1 MPPRDR
7 QGSRVRPYLG
17 NLLGKWAVPVG
28 GVRVD
33 DAEDG
38 IQVGHRVDRKL
49 WKISEEVVLVDDVDG
64 WDTGI
69 GWLGAVV
76 GEEPT

>member
-1 MPPRDR
+1 
-7 QGSRVRPYLG
+7 
-17 NLLGKWAVPVG
+17 
-28 GVRVD
+28 
-33 DAEDG
+33 
-38 IQVGHRVDRKL
+38 L
-49 WKISEEVVLVDDVDG
+49 WKIGEEVVQVGDVDG